1 MKTPACKVC
10 RIPLK
15 PRGNK
20 LIFKCMCD
28 EDLRILSCDNICDY
42 DSHITY
48 LSENELSGHFIK
60 TVLTYSVEMVK

>member
-1 MKTPACKVC
+1 
-10 RIPLK
+10 
-15 PRGNK
+15 
-20 LIFKCMCD
+20 MCD